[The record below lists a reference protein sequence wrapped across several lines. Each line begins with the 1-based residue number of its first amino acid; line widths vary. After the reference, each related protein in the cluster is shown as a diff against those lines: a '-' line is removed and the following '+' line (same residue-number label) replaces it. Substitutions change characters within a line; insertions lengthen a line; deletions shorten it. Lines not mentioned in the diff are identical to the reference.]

1 MRILFDIL
9 HPAHLNFYKKTIQ
22 YLQAEH
28 DVTVLVRHR
37 GDLVDFA
44 KKELNVPIKVV
55 GRHYGSR
62 IGKLFGLFHRIA
74 YLIWEGWK
82 NPYDV
87 ATSHGGFYVSIA
99 CWIMRKRS
107 VVFYDNA
114 EYKLLFFLC
123 RKFSSK
129 FMIPQLLGIT
139 GKNIGTFN
147 GYKELAY
154 LNRFEPTQEI
164 LEKYGV
170 QKKKYV
176 FIRQIAHI
184 SLDYWSDDSSQ
195 NMKGILDYLYQ
206 NKFSVIASVEE
217 GATQILEFREFDNIY
232 ILPESTSE
240 MHTLLY
246 YAKCVISS
254 GDTVA
259 REAALLGTPAIYIG
273 GRDMKINSELM
284 NLGRLNCPDVTE
296 IIPTLKR
303 MLEEEKDFSQQ
314 NADWDDTTDVII
326 KELTKYTSQTS

>member
-22 YLQAEH
+22 DLNAEYNI
-28 DVTVLVRHR
+28 TVLIRPR

-44 KKELNVPIKVV
+44 KKELNVPLKVV

-99 CWIMRKRS
+99 CWIMGKRS

-123 RKFSSK
+123 RRFSSK
-129 FMIPQLLGIT
+129 FIIPQLLGIK
-139 GKNIGTFN
+139 GKNIRTFN

-154 LNRFEPTQEI
+154 LNRFKPKKEI
-164 LEKYGV
+164 LEKYKV
-170 QKKKYV
+170 KEKKYV

-195 NMKGILDYLYQ
+195 NMKRILDYLYQ

-217 GATQILEFREFDNIY
+217 GATQILEFQKFDNIY
-232 ILPESTSE
+232 VLPESTSE
-240 MHTLLY
+240 IHTLLY
-246 YAKCVISS
+246 YAKCVFSS

-273 GRDMKINSELM
+273 GRDMEINSELI
-284 NLGRLNCPDVTE
+284 NLGRLSCPDAPE
-296 IIPTLKR
+296 IISTLER
-303 MLEEEKDFSQQ
+303 MLWKEKDFSQQ
-314 NADWDDTTDVII
+314 NAGWDDTTDVII
-326 KELTKYTSQTS
+326 KELTEYKF

>member
-9 HPAHLNFYKKTIQ
+9 HPAHLNFYKKTIRN
-22 YLQAEH
+22 LQAEH
-28 DVTVLVRHR
+28 DITVLIRHR

-62 IGKLFGLFHRIA
+62 IGKLFGLFHRIC
-74 YLIWEGWK
+74 YLIWEGCK

-99 CWIMRKRS
+99 SWMMGKRS

-129 FMIPQLLGIT
+129 FVIPQLLGIE
-139 GKNIGTFN
+139 GKNISTFN

-154 LNRFEPTQEI
+154 LNRFKPAQEI
-164 LEKYGV
+164 LEKYKV
-170 QKKKYV
+170 KKNRYV
-176 FIRQIAHI
+176 FVRQIAHI

-195 NMKGILDYLYQ
+195 NMKTILTYLSQ

-217 GATQILEFREFDNIY
+217 GSSHILEFQEFDNIY
-232 ILPESTSE
+232 VLPESTSE

-273 GRDMKINSELM
+273 GRDMKINRELI
-284 NLGRLNCPDVTE
+284 NLGRLNCPDAPE
-296 IIPTLKR
+296 IIPTLER
-303 MLEEEKDFSQQ
+303 MLRKKKDFSQQ
-314 NADWDDTTDVII
+314 NAGWDDTTDVII
-326 KELTKYTSQTS
+326 QELTKYKF

>member
-44 KKELNVPIKVV
+44 NKELNVPIKVV

-62 IGKLFGLFHRIA
+62 IGKLFGLFHRIC
-74 YLIWEGWK
+74 YLICEGWK

-99 CWIMRKRS
+99 SWIMGKRS

-123 RKFSSK
+123 RRFSSK
-129 FMIPQLLGIT
+129 FVIPQLLGIK

-154 LNRFEPTQEI
+154 LNRFKPEKEI
-164 LEKYGV
+164 LEKYKV
-170 QKKKYV
+170 KKKKYI

-206 NKFSVIASVEE
+206 NNFSVIASVEE

-232 ILPESTSE
+232 VLPESTSE

-273 GRDMKINSELM
+273 GRDMKINSELI
-284 NLGRLNCPDVTE
+284 NLGRLNCPDATE
-296 IIPTLKR
+296 IIPTLEST
-303 MLEEEKDFSQQ
+303 LWEEKDFSQQ
-314 NADWDDTTDVII
+314 NVDWDDTTDVIMQELI
-326 KELTKYTSQTS
+326 KYKS